1 MFSGI
6 TNLFSKDSDKTLAY
20 PDTGDND
27 CSRSMTT
34 TDRSPAD
41 KSDHPQSPLAPPTP
55 KTLQPSDL
63 EVNKQVSST
72 TSSKRDSGASV
83 YSGTD
88 EQASSSRFQGDR
100 SGLLGLLDYPA
111 PSGPAPTNFP
121 GATDRGRAHYRVG
134 EGSNL
139 TCFPGATDRGR
150 ANHRVGE
157 GSNVLFQNGHMGNN
171 QSPQKPKY
179 IAGNSKYADN
189 DGAWRSKTTANT
201 SQGRLGEGSMRAS
214 SESAWRA
221 PPRSSQSQSQPLS
234 HSASPGPVFHRQSSR
249 PRLQSQSSILGDER
263 NSARSERSM
272 GVGLLGDAPTPE
284 SQRSS
289 GRFHVSPNR
298 PISSRTN
305 TGNSVLGAPS
315 PSTSPSMP
323 PRGRPGGS
331 VSDLTNRSELSQSRS
346 AASDPSPRDSQTE
359 SILGEPPAH
368 LSPLGLNPPP
378 SRSRIGSY
386 EHRKSFPSLESN
398 FGGRFSHGNAP
409 FGACPGAPPN
419 SVASFSAILPHKNRS
434 NSSLPHKNR
443 SNSSLPHNNRSY
455 SSLPNNNRSYSS
467 LPNNNRSYSNLPQSR
482 SVSSLNLNF
491 KGRFSR
497 NSASSSR
504 FSGETGSPQPHSF
517 RHSSSS
523 ENGRVLN
530 FDGSRRSYNVLQSPT
545 SVGSMPVLRE
555 GTPLHNCGSGR
566 ERSAE
571 SPSRSG
577 PVGPD
582 STIGF
587 RMQRTNECL
596 IEMIA

>member
-121 GATDRGRAHYRVG
+121 GATDRGRA
-134 EGSNL
+134 
-139 TCFPGATDRGR
+139 
-150 ANHRVGE
+150 NHRVGE

-221 PPRSSQSQSQPLS
+221 PRSSQSQPLS

-249 PRLQSQSSILGDER
+249 SRLQSQSSILGD
-263 NSARSERSM
+263 
-272 GVGLLGDAPTPE
+272 
-284 SQRSS
+284 
-289 GRFHVSPNR
+289 
-298 PISSRTN
+298 
-305 TGNSVLGAPS
+305 
-315 PSTSPSMP
+315 
-323 PRGRPGGS
+323 
-331 VSDLTNRSELSQSRS
+331 
-346 AASDPSPRDSQTE
+346 
-359 SILGEPPAH
+359 
-368 LSPLGLNPPP
+368 
-378 SRSRIGSY
+378 
-386 EHRKSFPSLESN
+386 
-398 FGGRFSHGNAP
+398 
-409 FGACPGAPPN
+409 
-419 SVASFSAILPHKNRS
+419 
-434 NSSLPHKNR
+434 
-443 SNSSLPHNNRSY
+443 
-455 SSLPNNNRSYSS
+455 
-467 LPNNNRSYSNLPQSR
+467 
-482 SVSSLNLNF
+482 
-491 KGRFSR
+491 
-497 NSASSSR
+497 
-504 FSGETGSPQPHSF
+504 
-517 RHSSSS
+517 
-523 ENGRVLN
+523 
-530 FDGSRRSYNVLQSPT
+530 
-545 SVGSMPVLRE
+545 
-555 GTPLHNCGSGR
+555 
-566 ERSAE
+566 
-571 SPSRSG
+571 
-577 PVGPD
+577 
-582 STIGF
+582 
-587 RMQRTNECL
+587 
-596 IEMIA
+596 